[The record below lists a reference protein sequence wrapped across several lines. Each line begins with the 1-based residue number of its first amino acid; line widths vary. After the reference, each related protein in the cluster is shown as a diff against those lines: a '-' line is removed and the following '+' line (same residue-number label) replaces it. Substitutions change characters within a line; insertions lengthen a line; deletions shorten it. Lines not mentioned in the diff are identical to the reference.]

1 MGCPIQPQNHGRSY
15 RTSSTLQHH
24 SPGGCT
30 GDCDLQLQAG
40 RWILGWGNLV
50 HDTTRVRFPYFVP
63 LGTRAVRQ
71 QDYIELRHDQ
81 YAIPT
86 INPPLTW
93 HDMSREEL
101 MDQTPPQQTT
111 PWSHNTLIV
120 LRETRS
126 GTLRDVWPKIHAT
139 QQAGNAYY

>member
-1 MGCPIQPQNHGRSY
+1 MQPQKHGRSW
-15 RTSSTLQHH
+15 RTSSTLEHH
-24 SPGGCT
+24 SPGGAPATVTCSYIE
-30 GDCDLQLQAG
+30 AG